1 MTGFEM
7 SRNVTRLM
15 RDRAKLQVEV
25 KKLERA
31 EAAGDTMSAALA
43 KRRIDRLK
51 KSIDEAT
58 EQLQEERNAPVGPSC
73 KREGI

>member
-7 SRNVTRLM
+7 SRIVTRLM

-31 EAAGDTMSAALA
+31 EAAGDTMSAALV